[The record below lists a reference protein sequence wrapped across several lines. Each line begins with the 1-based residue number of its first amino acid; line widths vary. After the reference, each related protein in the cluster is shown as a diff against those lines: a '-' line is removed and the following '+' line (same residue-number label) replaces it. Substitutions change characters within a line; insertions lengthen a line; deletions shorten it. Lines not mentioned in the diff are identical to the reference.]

1 MSNDSMQSNVTA
13 ELRDANTCMAL
24 GAGLGAVSAG
34 TALVAGA
41 TCPLCVVLAPALI
54 GFGAWKRFAA
64 SRRPSCETPEEHR
77 GPADPYQS

>member
-1 MSNDSMQSNVTA
+1 MNNSAHSNVNA

-34 TALVAGA
+34 TALIAGA
-41 TCPLCVVLAPALI
+41 TCPLCVVLAPALL

-64 SRRPSCETPEEHR
+64 TRKSVRETPTEKHSR
-77 GPADPYQS
+77 GEA

>member
-1 MSNDSMQSNVTA
+1 MNNPVQIKIND
-13 ELRDANTCMAL
+13 ERRDANTCIAL

-34 TALVAGA
+34 TGLVAGA

-64 SRRPSCETPEEHR
+64 SRRLSRETPEEHR
-77 GPADPYQS
+77 RSADPYHS

>member
-1 MSNDSMQSNVTA
+1 MNNPIESKFND

-34 TALVAGA
+34 TALVVGA

-54 GFGAWKRFAA
+54 GFGAWKRFTV
-64 SRRPSCETPEEHR
+64 SRSTHCETAKENR
-77 GPADPYQS
+77 GPAGP